1 MTALDERPHT
11 DEQNHDERSHDEQML
26 TEQFES
32 LAKAA
37 MREAEGLRLEFID
50 GKMGVKAVP
59 DGLHSEIVMWLQ
71 QVCMQHQPQLGLYGD
86 RGLRIETYRKGRAR
100 PDGTLAP
107 VGHFV
112 RAGEWA
118 EPDGVLMTVEVT
130 SHDHDTNQ
138 RDRVEKPRAYAESG
152 IPVYLLV
159 DRDADEVTVYSEPAK
174 GAYQERHTVTL
185 GKSIEL
191 PAPVGF
197 TLDTEPLKAWSAAR
211 ESDG

>member
-1 MTALDERPHT
+1 
-11 DEQNHDERSHDEQML
+11 ML
-26 TEQFES
+26 IEQFES

-50 GKMGVKAVP
+50 GKMGAKAVP
-59 DGLHSEIVMWLQ
+59 DGLHETIIMWLVRQ
-71 QVCMQHQPQLGLYGD
+71 CLQHHPSLDLHTGQGLK
-86 RGLRIETYRKGRAR
+86 IETYRKGRAR

-107 VGHFV
+107 IGHFV
-112 RAGEWA
+112 QAGEWA

-130 SHDHDTNQ
+130 SHDYDTNQ

-152 IPVYLLV
+152 IPVYLLI
-159 DRDADEVTVYSEPAK
+159 DRDADEVTVYSEPVE
-174 GAYQERHTVTL
+174 GTYQDRHTAAF

-197 TLDTEPLKAWSAAR
+197 TLDTETLRSWKAAR

>member
-1 MTALDERPHT
+1 MTALDERPHA
-11 DEQNHDERSHDEQML
+11 DEQML
-26 TEQFES
+26 TEQFEA
-32 LAKAA
+32 LAQAA
-37 MREAEGLRLEFID
+37 IREAEGLRLEFIG

-71 QVCMQHQPQLGLYGD
+71 QLCMQHHPQLGLYGD
-86 RGLRIETYRKGRAR
+86 RGLKIETYRKGRAR

-107 VGHFV
+107 TGHFV

-130 SHDHDTNQ
+130 SHHYDTNQ

-152 IPVYLLV
+152 IPVYLLI
-159 DRDADEVTVYSEPAK
+159 DRDADEVTVYSEPVE
-174 GAYQERHTVTL
+174 GAYQERHTAAF
-185 GKSIEL
+185 GKSVEL
-191 PAPVGF
+191 PGPVRF

-211 ESDG
+211 ESDA

>member
-1 MTALDERPHT
+1 MTALDERPHA
-11 DEQNHDERSHDEQML
+11 DEQML
-26 TEQFES
+26 TAQFEA
-32 LAKAA
+32 LAQAA
-37 MREAEGLRLEFID
+37 IREAEGLRLEFID

-59 DGLHSEIVMWLQ
+59 DGLHETITMWLVRQ
-71 QVCMQHQPQLGLYGD
+71 CLQHRPDMDLHTGQGLK
-86 RGLRIETYRKGRAR
+86 IETCRKGRAR

-107 VGHFV
+107 TGHFV

-130 SHDHDTNQ
+130 SHDYDTNR

-152 IPVYLLV
+152 IPVYLLL
-159 DRDADEVTVYSEPAK
+159 DRDADEVTVYSEPVE
-174 GAYQERHTVTL
+174 GAYQERHTAAF

-191 PAPVGF
+191 PGPVGF